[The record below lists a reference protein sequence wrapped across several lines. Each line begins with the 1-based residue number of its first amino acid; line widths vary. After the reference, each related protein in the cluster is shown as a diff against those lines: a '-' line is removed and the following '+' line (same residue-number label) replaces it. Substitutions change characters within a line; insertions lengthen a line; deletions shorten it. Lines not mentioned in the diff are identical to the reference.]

1 MHSTKLQ
8 RLSLIV
14 VVALLLSGIL
24 ACDFGGG
31 AGTATPL
38 VTLESP
44 GAAKPRVI
52 VTSPVSGIELEVG
65 QQVEI
70 VCIAEDP
77 KGIISVELAVDG
89 VLYATETSPNAAGEP
104 QWKFV
109 ETWAAKV
116 DPGIHTLTITAYNVD
131 KVASD
136 PMAIA
141 VTVVEASAPQA
152 TGAVTLATSTP
163 AAPGT
168 TATVPPPGP
177 TETAAAP
184 APTWTTAAP
193 MPTNTPVPPPTS
205 TPAPGLPDLIISE
218 LYVTPA
224 NPAYGASGQA
234 TFTIRNAGSAPAG
247 DCHVM
252 YIWAESGTPRGCD
265 RYTGPLSAGAEI
277 TLECTAG
284 PFYTSY
290 ETHVLVDT
298 GGVVAESNENNNWGG
313 FMVNVA
319 AGALPDLTIEELSLN
334 PWPYWGNES
343 DATITVANQGS
354 GDAGSFQLRYYWAES
369 GACWW
374 PMDPLPAG
382 AEVTVSCHVGPF
394 SGPFNTYAMAD
405 VISEV
410 AESNEDNNRRD
421 LYVEAG

>member
-1 MHSTKLQ
+1 MRSTKLQ
-8 RLSLIV
+8 RLSLIIV
-14 VVALLLSGIL
+14 VGLMLSGIL

-31 AGTATPL
+31 AG
-38 VTLESP
+38 
-44 GAAKPRVI
+44 AAKPRV
-52 VTSPVSGIELEVG
+52 TLESPVSGIELEVG

-89 VLYATETSPNAAGEP
+89 VLYASQESPNPEGQP

-116 DPGIHTLTITAYNVD
+116 DPGMHTLTITAYNVD

-136 PMAIA
+136 PVSIS
-141 VTVVEASAPQA
+141 VTVVGGVAPEA
-152 TGAVTLATSTP
+152 TGEVTLPTSTP
-163 AAPGT
+163 SPGT
-168 TATVPPPGP
+168 TATVPPSGP

-252 YIWAESGTPRGCD
+252 YIWAASGPVRGCD
-265 RYTGPLSAGAEI
+265 RYTGPLPAGAEI

-284 PFYTSY
+284 PFYASY

-319 AGALPDLTIEELSLN
+319 AGAMPDLTIVELSLN

-343 DATITVANQGS
+343 DARITVANIGS
-354 GDAGSFQLRYYWAES
+354 GDAGAFTLYYWWAENER
-369 GACWW
+369 CEFR
-374 PMDPLPAG
+374 MDPLPAG
-382 AEVTVSCHVGPF
+382 AEVTKSCHVGPF
-394 SGPFNTYAMAD
+394 WSSFNTYAMAD
-405 VISEV
+405 VLSEV